1 MSIGYVQL
9 TYRFEKEGSD
19 WVGTCVELG
28 TSTFGRSLPRVKREL
43 ETLVTEYLNVLEED
57 GTRERIFRENNIV
70 IQPAP
75 VAEPVYQEVHTL
87 PVGSAA

>member
-1 MSIGYVQL
+1 MPKGYVQL
-9 TYRFEKEGSD
+9 TYRFQKEGAD

-43 ETLVTEYLNVLEED
+43 EEMIVDYLNVLEED

-70 IQPAP
+70 VREAP
-75 VAEPVYQEVHTL
+75 VGEAVYQEVHTL

>member
-1 MSIGYVQL
+1 MFIGYVQL

-28 TSTFGRSLPRVKREL
+28 TSTFGRSLRRVKKNLEEL
-43 ETLVTEYLNVLEED
+43 VIEYLNVLEED
-57 GTRERIFRENNIV
+57 GTRERIFRENNIIV
-70 IQPAP
+70 REAP
-75 VAEPVYQEVHTL
+75 VNEPVYQEVHTL